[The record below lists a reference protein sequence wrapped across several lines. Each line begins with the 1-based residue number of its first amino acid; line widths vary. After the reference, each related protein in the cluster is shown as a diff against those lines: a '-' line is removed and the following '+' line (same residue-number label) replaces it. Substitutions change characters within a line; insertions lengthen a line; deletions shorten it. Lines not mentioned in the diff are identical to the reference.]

1 MQNLVVLW
9 GSFGELNGEDP
20 QDFSRF
26 SLGAAKEGDL
36 EKRGKVKNR
45 VFHITTTHKTIQIT
59 HKRNEDFKDI

>member
-36 EKRGKVKNR
+36 E
-45 VFHITTTHKTIQIT
+45 
-59 HKRNEDFKDI
+59 